1 MHPNHKPFAAVRN
14 GYHLQRFD
22 EQIRNPPN
30 GYGSSSLTG
39 VTVNVGSAA
48 SVTGSA
54 VGFQLGAGN
63 IVNNAGAISGSSAGI
78 AAFDNS
84 TIINSGQISA
94 TGASGTALSA
104 RGTITNTG
112 TISGIPAGISA
123 LGGASTQITNFG
135 TITATGVGANAVLV
149 GATTAILTITPT
161 SVINGIVL
169 ILAGPKDTLQ
179 LGGSGSGAF
188 NVGLI
193 GSSQQYRGFKVLPE
207 GR

>member
-22 EQIRNPPN
+22 EQSESAH

-48 SVTGSA
+48 SVTGSV
-54 VGFQLGAGN
+54 VGLQLGAGN

-78 AAFDNS
+78 AALDNS

-112 TISGIPAGISA
+112 TISGTSGISA

-169 ILAGPKDTLQ
+169 MAGPQDTLQ
-179 LGGSGSGAF
+179 SAPQAAVSPSTVVRCSSLQASPA
-188 NVGLI
+188 I
-193 GSSQQYRGFKVLPE
+193 GP
-207 GR
+207 